1 MESKKKDLRS
11 SGGEQKEGLRCSGG
25 EQKERFKVPLHI
37 CFFVLTAY
45 RGSNYYKVDTRNG
58 FQWVLQ

>member
-1 MESKKKDLRS
+1 VESKKED
-11 SGGEQKEGLRCSGG
+11 LRCSGG

-58 FQWVLQ
+58 FQ

>member
-1 MESKKKDLRS
+1 MESKKED
-11 SGGEQKEGLRCSGG
+11 LRCSGG

-45 RGSNYYKVDTRNG
+45 RGSNYYKVDTSNG